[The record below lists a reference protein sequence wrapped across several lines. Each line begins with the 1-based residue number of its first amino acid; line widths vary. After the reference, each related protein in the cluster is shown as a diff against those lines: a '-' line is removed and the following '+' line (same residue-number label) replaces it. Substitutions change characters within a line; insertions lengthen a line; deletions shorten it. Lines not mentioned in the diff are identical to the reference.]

1 MLDITA
7 SYHWVHFQGKRMIQT
22 QENDK
27 THFGPDLGPLD
38 PKFGPSFFFKKLMI
52 LSWENLVT
60 DGRTDRQTDKS
71 DFIGQ
76 FPTNAERPIC
86 KLLKTPYGF
95 LMFSW
100 GILM

>member
-27 THFGPDLGPLD
+27 KTHFGPDLGPLD
-38 PKFGPSFFFKKLMI
+38 PKFGPSFFFLKTNDPI
-52 LSWENLVT
+52 LREFS
-60 DGRTDRQTDKS
+60 DGRTDRQTYKS